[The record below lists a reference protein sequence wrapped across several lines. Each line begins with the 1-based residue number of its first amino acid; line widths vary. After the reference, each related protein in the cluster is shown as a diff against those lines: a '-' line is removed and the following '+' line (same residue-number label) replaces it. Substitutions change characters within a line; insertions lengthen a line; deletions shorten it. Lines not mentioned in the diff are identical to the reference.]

1 MWSDAGFW
9 YLSTTV
15 ETQTSESKSRQGRVC
30 LFRNGKKQFKQ
41 SSFTIFHLFRVDW
54 HFTSS
59 WSLWAHLELAQ
70 RNGVESGCIY
80 LATFSQKHH
89 SHNSHSCPRTETD
102 SMKVCSCEGAG
113 ASNFSST
120 TSALVLQC
128 SQEFHAL
135 LFVHVCAILTYWPW
149 NAWNAN
155 VNASLKQ
162 LIYTEESSFLCR
174 ASNCISLYPE
184 FQFQINSKS
193 CWLHCDLWRPRMW
206 FLEHPGHKLWKMS
219 SQANRIH
226 RSLGQNESLV
236 FFGFGR

>member
-1 MWSDAGFW
+1 MVRRWILVLEYHCRDSDFRIQITTRSGVFVPKREKNSLSNLHSLSFTCLELIDISLVHDLFEPIWSLPRETELRVVASTW
-9 YLSTTV
+9 LPSLRNTTV
-15 ETQTSESKSRQGRVC
+15 TTAIRAQGQRPTPWKC
-30 LFRNGKKQFKQ
+30 
-41 SSFTIFHLFRVDW
+41 
-54 HFTSS
+54 
-59 WSLWAHLELAQ
+59 ALAREQ
-70 RNGVESGCIY
+70 VRAI
-80 LATFSQKHH
+80 
-89 SHNSHSCPRTETD
+89 
-102 SMKVCSCEGAG
+102 
-113 ASNFSST
+113 FSST